1 MKTILTF
8 SAAFCLIVATVTT
21 APAVDLDGSMW
32 KSWNQATKK
41 IFLAGFMAATDY
53 ISFNQVPSYI
63 GDSKTISL
71 ARYSD
76 YADLT
81 HNKRER
87 YSAGEV
93 TSLLNFVRHE
103 QYNDLKRYRLSMLPM
118 DALIHGIDRFYGEY
132 RNNSIKITDT
142 FYFVK
147 RKLDGASEEE
157 LQAVL
162 KHLRTP
168 DTKATEIVFSDRRGE
183 LGVATFP

>member
-1 MKTILTF
+1 MKPILTF
-8 SAAFCLIVATVTT
+8 SVVFCLIVATVTA
-21 APAVDLDGSMW
+21 APAADLDGYLW
-32 KSWNQATKK
+32 KSWSQTTKK
-41 IFLAGFMAATDY
+41 VFLAGFMAATDY
-53 ISFNQVPSYI
+53 VSFNQVPSYL
-63 GDSKTISL
+63 GDSKTITL

-76 YADLT
+76 YADLA

-93 TSLLNFVRHE
+93 VSLLNFVRHE
-103 QYNDLKRYRLSMLPM
+103 QYNDLKRYKLSMLPM
-118 DALIHGIDRFYGEY
+118 DELIQGIDRFYGEY
-132 RNNSIKITDT
+132 RNNGIRITDT

-168 DTKATEIVFSDRRGE
+168 DTKATEIVFTDRRGE